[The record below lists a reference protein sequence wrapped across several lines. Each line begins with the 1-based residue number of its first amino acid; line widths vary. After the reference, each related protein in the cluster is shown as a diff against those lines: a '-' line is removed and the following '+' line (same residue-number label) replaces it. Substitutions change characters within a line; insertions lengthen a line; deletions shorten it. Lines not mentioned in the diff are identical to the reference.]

1 MRKLAIIQLIIIFIT
16 LFIISI
22 THAQDKEMHT
32 VYMDLTEYWK
42 RNSVDRDKN
51 WVNDSNRCW
60 AYAIANALS
69 FSVGADTDTVLAEL
83 RELYPRNEG
92 ESPLLALIKL
102 FELNEISIP
111 NIVANIH
118 ASDDVDVPILFEWIV
133 GAMAMQKC
141 VIILG
146 LTNAKNT
153 DEGHA
158 VTAYSVGIYRN
169 TQYILYAD
177 SDDRETGLRTMML
190 HKKDNKYF
198 QLGTTWFI
206 DIAISLQVK
215 P

>member
-1 MRKLAIIQLIIIFIT
+1 MRKLAIIQLIIMFIT

-22 THAQDKEMHT
+22 THAEDR
-32 VYMDLTEYWK
+32 VYIDLSEYWN
-42 RNSVDRDKN
+42 RNPIDRDKN

-60 AYAIANALS
+60 AYAITNALS
-69 FSVGADTDTVLAEL
+69 FSTGADTDTILAQL
-83 RELYPRNEG
+83 KKLYPKNVG
-92 ESPLLALIKL
+92 QSPLLALIKL
-102 FELNEISIP
+102 FELNEISTP

-118 ASDDVDVPILFEWIV
+118 ASGGEDIPIIFEWIV

-158 VTAYSVGIYRN
+158 VTAYSVGIYRD

-177 SDDRETGLRTMML
+177 SDDKETGLKTMML
-190 HKKDNKYF
+190 YKKDDKYF
-198 QLGTTWFI
+198 QLGTNWYI
-206 DIAISLQVK
+206 EGAISIQVK